1 MSEEEQAKIEIWNYI
16 FGFIDP
22 LVVKCAIELGIADTI
37 RATGRP
43 MKLDEPSAAIGCAP
57 APLYRIMR
65 FLVHRRVFG
74 ETRAGGEGGSASYT
88 LTPISHL
95 LVRDGQQSMAALVL
109 LMCSPT
115 MLGTWHALSAF
126 VRGGAPPAFLAS
138 HGNDVWGYAAGNPA
152 HSKLINDAMACN
164 ASMVVPAIV
173 DGCTGVFEG
182 LATVVDVGGGNGTTL
197 QTLVKAIP
205 WINGINFDL
214 PHVIDAAPK
223 HDGVE
228 HVGGDMFLSIPKADA
243 VFMKWVLH
251 DWGDED
257 CIRILR
263 NCKEA
268 IPEDKGKVLIVEAV
282 IVEEDR
288 SRGLSDVRLMV
299 DMVMMA
305 HTNNGKERTEAEW
318 KSLLSAAGFS
328 RYKIKPIPSVQSVIE
343 AYP

>member
-43 MKLDEPSAAIGCAP
+43 MKLDELSAAIGCAP

-138 HGNDVWGYAAGNPA
+138 HGDDVWGYAAGNPA

-243 VFMKWVLH
+243 VFMKV
-251 DWGDED
+251 
-257 CIRILR
+257 
-263 NCKEA
+263 
-268 IPEDKGKVLIVEAV
+268 
-282 IVEEDR
+282 
-288 SRGLSDVRLMV
+288 RGVSYCSD
-299 DMVMMA
+299 
-305 HTNNGKERTEAEW
+305 
-318 KSLLSAAGFS
+318 
-328 RYKIKPIPSVQSVIE
+328 
-343 AYP
+343 